1 MDSAKRRGLI
11 GQVTDRLRGEITAGR
26 WKVGSR
32 IPTEPEL
39 VEFTGAGRNTVREAV
54 QALVHAGMLERR
66 QGSGTYVLAG
76 SSVTAV
82 LRREIDPARRREL
95 LEVRQA
101 LEVTA
106 ASLAAARRDEHD
118 IATMRTL
125 LADIER
131 HHEAGDLGAAARC
144 DADLHRALVVAAHNA
159 TYLEVYEGL
168 LPTVEFEMIA
178 EIADSGTVYPHEHTG
193 LIDAL
198 EDGDREL
205 AAGRVRDFFTTLLG
219 REVGGRSG

>member
-1 MDSAKRRGLI
+1 MDSAKKRGLI
-11 GQVTDRLRGEITAGR
+11 SQVTDLLREEITTGR
-26 WKVGSR
+26 WEVGSR

-39 VEFTGAGRNTVREAV
+39 VEYTGAGRNTVREAV

-82 LRREIDPARRREL
+82 LRREIDPTRRREL

-106 ASLAAARRDEHD
+106 AAFAASRRDEHD
-118 IATMRTL
+118 IAAMRTL

-131 HHEAGDLGAAARC
+131 HHGSGDLGAAGRS
-144 DADLHRALVVAAHNA
+144 DADLHHALIIAGHNT

-178 EIADSGTVYPHEHTG
+178 EIADSGTVFPHEHTG
-193 LIDAL
+193 LVDAI
-198 EDGDREL
+198 EAGDPEL
-205 AAGRVRDFFTTLLG
+205 AAARMHNFFATLLG
-219 REVGGRSG
+219 RELGERFG